1 MTSKNL
7 TKTDA
12 TTATVA
18 PRLTCS
24 RRMADQWADISS
36 RLTDLVAAV
45 TAARPAAGSY
55 RDAAAWERDRAALD
69 RRLDVLSQ
77 LERRFASE
85 AARMAEAT

>member
-1 MTSKNL
+1 MTKTM
-7 TKTDA
+7 TKTD

-18 PRLTCS
+18 PRLACS